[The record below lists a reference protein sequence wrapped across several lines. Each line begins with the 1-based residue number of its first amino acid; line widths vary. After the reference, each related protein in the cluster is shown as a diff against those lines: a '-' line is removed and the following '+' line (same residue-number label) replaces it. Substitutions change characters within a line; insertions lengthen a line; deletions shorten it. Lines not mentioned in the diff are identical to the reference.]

1 LDSPDEARRRW
12 RYQRLHEST
21 NFALN
26 FLTLIA
32 EKFSSTFFFETLK
45 GRDVGAED
53 ELVDVLNKIFVK
65 LLALLVLI
73 RPVVSVGLGINA
85 VNLLMVFN
93 QSIDG
98 VICEFVGDLILQ
110 NHIDMNNISLNMDE
124 LIVSD
129 GLYERIADVSLEP
142 CLVCLG

>member
-1 LDSPDEARRRW
+1 
-12 RYQRLHEST
+12 
-21 NFALN
+21 
-26 FLTLIA
+26 
-32 EKFSSTFFFETLK
+32 
-45 GRDVGAED
+45 
-53 ELVDVLNKIFVK
+53 
-65 LLALLVLI
+65 
-73 RPVVSVGLGINA
+73 
-85 VNLLMVFN
+85 MVFN